1 MHTMRIGL
9 LVFGLAMGA
18 ALFAQDPPAKQQDKP
33 SKSESDGP
41 KDDRVGQG
49 QKRLAEVQ
57 ARLKLTPE
65 QQEKVRP
72 IVIEEMK
79 QLRAARDEMQSSG
92 QRPRD
97 RMKAGRKVRSIQDD
111 TEAKLK
117 PILSKEQM
125 AEYKK
130 IREERKAEIR
140 RRAAK

>member
-1 MHTMRIGL
+1 MRIGI
-9 LVFGLAMGA
+9 LVVGLVTGVVAY
-18 ALFAQDPPAKQQDKP
+18 AQEPPPKEQPKAE
-33 SKSESDGP
+33 SERT
-41 KDDRVGQG
+41 KDDRMAQG
-49 QKRLAEVQ
+49 LKRLAEVQ

-79 QLRAARDEMQSSG
+79 QLRAARDEIQSSG

-97 RMKAGRKVRSIQDD
+97 RMKAGRKVKSIQEDA
-111 TEAKLK
+111 EAKLK

-130 IREERKAEIR
+130 IREERKAQIR
-140 RRAAK
+140 QRAAK